1 MQRVEIFSD
10 ENLNDLQTVINAY
23 CESLCLE
30 PLAVSISTYDKNGE
44 YIAAVVVKELNYE

>member
-30 PLAVSISTYDKNGE
+30 PLAASISTDKDGE
-44 YIAAVVVKELNYE
+44 YIAAVVVREY

>member
-30 PLAVSISTYDKNGE
+30 PLAVSISTDDKNGE